1 MHYEILV
8 EGQSELTLLSTI
20 MPQILGAYN
29 EPHTWKIHKHRG
41 IGKLPQDMAANPNP
55 TNPSLLHNL
64 PAKLRAYGRRTDDH
78 SNFADK

>member
-29 EPHTWKIHKHRG
+29 EPHTRHAQGQHDERRRLSWYNK
-41 IGKLPQDMAANPNP
+41 
-55 TNPSLLHNL
+55 
-64 PAKLRAYGRRTDDH
+64 GRRCKVEEFLRLDR
-78 SNFADK
+78 AV

>member
-29 EPHTWKIHKHRG
+29 EPHTRH
-41 IGKLPQDMAANPNP
+41 A
-55 TNPSLLHNL
+55 
-64 PAKLRAYGRRTDDH
+64 
-78 SNFADK
+78 